1 MLFTSKPL
9 SPQGRHVLITGA
21 SSGLGRETAL
31 HLAEQGFQVIA
42 GVRRQED
49 GERLANACPSGRI
62 STLLIDVTDEES
74 IGRAAAQVAEKVGD
88 TGLWGLVNNAG
99 ICISAP
105 LECVSSDLLR
115 RQLEVNLIGQLAVT
129 RAILPLLRRGGA
141 ARLVNVTSGLGSVA
155 IPYLGAY
162 SAAQFS
168 NVPDRKLRLGEE
180 LISPLH
186 ALYDGLQVDGAPR
199 PAHRAAE
206 HPVWVVT
213 RYRDARKVLNHP
225 GVRRDA
231 RQAAELYAK
240 RTGSP
245 RAGIGEGLSHHMLNL
260 DPPDHTRLRSLV
272 GRAFTP
278 RQVERLQP
286 HIERITEA
294 LLDAMAGREQAD
306 LMADFAIPLTIA
318 VIFELLGIPEAER
331 EHARQSWERQA
342 ELLSPEEAQALADA
356 QVDYLRVLLEAKRR
370 QPADDVYSGL
380 VQAADESGQLSEAEL
395 VSMAHLL
402 MMSGFETTM
411 NMIGNALVTL
421 LVNPEQLALLRA
433 QPELLPNA
441 MEELVRHDSPVR
453 SRPPRP
459 HPQHRWPSR
468 LRLRRALLRRRLAG
482 PAGGADR
489 HPAPARALP
498 RPPVG
503 GAPRGAAVAADHLP
517 PRPDQ
522 RAGAH
527 RMQRRG
533 EHRLPRQ
540 PDREDRP
547 MNAKEILVH
556 SLRLLE
562 NGDARGWCDLFHP
575 EGVLEFPYAPPGWK
589 TRFEGRE
596 TIWAHMR
603 LFPEHLTVRFTDVQF
618 YETADPDLA
627 IGEFHGDGVATV
639 SGGKLA
645 QDYISVLRTRD
656 GQILLYRDFW
666 NPLRHLEAL
675 GGVEAAAK
683 IVQGA

>member
-1 MLFTSKPL
+1 SQTETGRGTDLATARALRRPAGGRRAASRASRRRASGVGGDALPRRAQG
-9 SPQGRHVLITGA
+9 PQ
-21 SSGLGRETAL
+21 
-31 HLAEQGFQVIA
+31 
-42 GVRRQED
+42 
-49 GERLANACPSGRI
+49 PSGRPPRRPAGRR
-62 STLLIDVTDEES
+62 TLREAY
-74 IGRAAAQVAEKVGD
+74 RQPARGD
-88 TGLWGLVNNAG
+88 
-99 ICISAP
+99 
-105 LECVSSDLLR
+105 
-115 RQLEVNLIGQLAVT
+115 
-129 RAILPLLRRGGA
+129 RRG
-141 ARLVNVTSGLGSVA
+141 TQ
-155 IPYLGAY
+155 PPH
-162 SAAQFS
+162 AQ
-168 NVPDRKLRLGEE
+168 
-180 LISPLH
+180 
-186 ALYDGLQVDGAPR
+186 PR
-199 PAHRAAE
+199 PAGPYPPALAGRPRVHPAPGGAPATAYRTDHRGIAGRHGRPRTGRPDGRLRDPADHRGDLRAAG
-206 HPVWVVT
+206 HSRGRARTRPPVLGAPGGTAVAGGGPGPG
-213 RYRDARKVLNHP
+213 RCAGRLPARAARGQAP
-225 GVRRDA
+225 AASRR
-231 RQAAELYAK
+231 RLQ
-240 RTGSP
+240 
-245 RAGIGEGLSHHMLNL
+245 RAGAGRRRERPTERGG
-260 DPPDHTRLRSLV
+260 TRLH
-272 GRAFTP
+272 GP
-278 RQVERLQP
+278 
-286 HIERITEA
+286 
-294 LLDAMAGREQAD
+294 
-306 LMADFAIPLTIA
+306 
-318 VIFELLGIPEAER
+318 
-331 EHARQSWERQA
+331 
-342 ELLSPEEAQALADA
+342 
-356 QVDYLRVLLEAKRR
+356 
-370 QPADDVYSGL
+370 PADDERLRDHHEHDRQRAGHPAGQPGATGVAAGAAGTPAQRHGRTGPPRQPGARLDVALHRGRRGTGRGHHSRRRIHPGL
-380 VQAADESGQLSEAEL
+380 QPDRQPRRR
-395 VSMAHLL
+395 
-402 MMSGFETTM
+402 
-411 NMIGNALVTL
+411 AL
-421 LVNPEQLALLRA
+421 R
-433 QPELLPNA
+433 
-441 MEELVRHDSPVR
+441 R

-503 GAPRGAAVAADHLP
+503 GAPRGAAMAADHLP

-527 RMQRRG
+527 RMQRPG
-533 EHRLPRQ
+533 EHRFPRQ

>member
-1 MLFTSKPL
+1 M
-9 SPQGRHVLITGA
+9 
-21 SSGLGRETAL
+21 
-31 HLAEQGFQVIA
+31 
-42 GVRRQED
+42 
-49 GERLANACPSGRI
+49 
-62 STLLIDVTDEES
+62 
-74 IGRAAAQVAEKVGD
+74 
-88 TGLWGLVNNAG
+88 
-99 ICISAP
+99 
-105 LECVSSDLLR
+105 
-115 RQLEVNLIGQLAVT
+115 
-129 RAILPLLRRGGA
+129 
-141 ARLVNVTSGLGSVA
+141 
-155 IPYLGAY
+155 
-162 SAAQFS
+162 
-168 NVPDRKLRLGEE
+168 PDRKLRLGEE

-272 GRAFTP
+272 GCAFTP

-331 EHARQSWERQA
+331 EHARQSRERQA

-453 SRPPRP
+453 ASMLRFTVEDVELDGVTIPAGEYIHGLQPDRQPRRRALRRSRPPRP

-503 GAPRGAAVAADHLP
+503 GPHAELQWLP
-517 PRPDQ
+517 ITFL
-522 RAGAH
+522 RA
-527 RMQRRG
+527 
-533 EHRLPRQ
+533 L
-540 PDREDRP
+540 
-547 MNAKEILVH
+547 
-556 SLRLLE
+556 
-562 NGDARGWCDLFHP
+562 
-575 EGVLEFPYAPPGWK
+575 
-589 TRFEGRE
+589 
-596 TIWAHMR
+596 
-603 LFPEHLTVRFTDVQF
+603 
-618 YETADPDLA
+618 
-627 IGEFHGDGVATV
+627 
-639 SGGKLA
+639 
-645 QDYISVLRTRD
+645 ISVPVRT
-656 GQILLYRDFW
+656 GCSAPANTASHA
-666 NPLRHLEAL
+666 NPIERIA
-675 GGVEAAAK
+675 
-683 IVQGA
+683 Q

>member
-1 MLFTSKPL
+1 M
-9 SPQGRHVLITGA
+9 
-21 SSGLGRETAL
+21 
-31 HLAEQGFQVIA
+31 
-42 GVRRQED
+42 
-49 GERLANACPSGRI
+49 
-62 STLLIDVTDEES
+62 
-74 IGRAAAQVAEKVGD
+74 
-88 TGLWGLVNNAG
+88 
-99 ICISAP
+99 
-105 LECVSSDLLR
+105 
-115 RQLEVNLIGQLAVT
+115 
-129 RAILPLLRRGGA
+129 
-141 ARLVNVTSGLGSVA
+141 
-155 IPYLGAY
+155 
-162 SAAQFS
+162 
-168 NVPDRKLRLGEE
+168 PDRKLRLGEE

-453 SRPPRP
+453 ASM
-459 HPQHRWPSR
+459 
-468 LRLRRALLRRRLAG
+468 LRFTVEDGQSVEAG
-482 PAGGADR
+482 QSVAIIEAMKMES
-489 HPAPARALP
+489 
-498 RPPVG
+498 PVT
-503 GAPRGAAVAADHLP
+503 AH
-517 PRPDQ
+517 
-522 RAGAH
+522 RAGIFIAASISVGTGV
-527 RMQRRG
+527 RRG
-533 EHRLPRQ
+533 DTL
-540 PDREDRP
+540 
-547 MNAKEILVH
+547 
-556 SLRLLE
+556 
-562 NGDARGWCDLFHP
+562 G
-575 EGVLEFPYAPPGWK
+575 
-589 TRFEGRE
+589 
-596 TIWAHMR
+596 TI
-603 LFPEHLTVRFTDVQF
+603 
-618 YETADPDLA
+618 
-627 IGEFHGDGVATV
+627 
-639 SGGKLA
+639 
-645 QDYISVLRTRD
+645 
-656 GQILLYRDFW
+656 
-666 NPLRHLEAL
+666 N
-675 GGVEAAAK
+675 
-683 IVQGA
+683 